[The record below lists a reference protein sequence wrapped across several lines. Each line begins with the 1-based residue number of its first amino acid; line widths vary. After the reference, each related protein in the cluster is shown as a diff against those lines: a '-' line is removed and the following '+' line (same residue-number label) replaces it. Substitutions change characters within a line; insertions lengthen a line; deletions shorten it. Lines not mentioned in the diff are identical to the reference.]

1 MSRRKIRTESYNR
14 DERSTIIH
22 TLTNQKRSRDKKK
35 VINKKILAKYTR
47 PDWRKSIWQVAN
59 SFIPYIML
67 AVLMYFSLS
76 VSYWL
81 TLALAIPAAGFM
93 IRIFIIF
100 HDCGHGSFFPSRRA
114 NNIIGFIAGLI
125 TFAPYYHWN
134 HKHAI
139 HHASS
144 GDLDRRGMGDVW
156 TLTVKEYQNLPKRER
171 LTYNIFRNPLIMLL
185 IGPIYMF
192 LFYNR
197 FVTGNAS
204 ARERYYVY
212 ATNLGLLTIA
222 LTAGATIGF
231 KAYLLIQLPIIIIG
245 GIAGVWL
252 FYVQH
257 QFDGVYWARNAEWD
271 FHDAAIEGS
280 SFYKLPRVLQWFS
293 GNIGFHHVH
302 HLSSRIPNYYL
313 ELCHKE
319 IPEFQKIKPL
329 TVRESIKCVKYR
341 LWDEENNRLVGYN
354 YLSS

>member
-1 MSRRKIRTESYNR
+1 
-14 DERSTIIH
+14 
-22 TLTNQKRSRDKKK
+22 
-35 VINKKILAKYTR
+35 
-47 PDWRKSIWQVAN
+47 
-59 SFIPYIML
+59 
-67 AVLMYFSLS
+67 MYFSLS
-76 VSYWL
+76 ISYWL

-100 HDCGHGSFFPSRRA
+100 HDCGHGSFFASRRA
-114 NNIIGFIAGLI
+114 NSIVGFITGLL

-139 HHASS
+139 HHATS

-156 TLTVKEYQNLPKRER
+156 TVTVKEYEEMSKGER
-171 LTYNIFRNPLIMLL
+171 YWYNIFRNPLMMLL

-197 FVTGNAS
+197 FVTGNAT

-212 ATNLGLLTIA
+212 ATNLSLLA
-222 LTAGATIGF
+222 LAVAVSYLFGI
-231 KAYLLIQLPIIIIG
+231 KAYLMIQLPIICIG

-257 QFDGVYWARNAEWD
+257 QFEGVYWARNQDWNFE
-271 FHDAAIEGS
+271 DAAIEGS
-280 SFYKLPRVLQWFS
+280 SFYKLPKVLQWFS

-313 ELCHKE
+313 EPCHNA
-319 IPEFQKIKPL
+319 IPEFRNIKPL
-329 TVRESIKCVKYR
+329 TLRNSFKCIHYR

-354 YLSS
+354 YAKSG